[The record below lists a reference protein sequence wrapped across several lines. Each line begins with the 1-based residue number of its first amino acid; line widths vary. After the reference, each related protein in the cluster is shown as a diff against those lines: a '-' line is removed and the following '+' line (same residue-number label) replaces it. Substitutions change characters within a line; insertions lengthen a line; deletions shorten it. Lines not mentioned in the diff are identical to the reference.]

1 MTSFTTKLSHSGDR
15 YKGNHSN
22 SRNKF
27 MILRMSSFVNMC
39 LLRYSTGCIVVL
51 SKYTDSSNT
60 TLRNSV
66 KTVFEYIYPIVLIC
80 AKCHE
85 DFELVKN
92 LRNISAL
99 CA

>member
-1 MTSFTTKLSHSGDR
+1 
-15 YKGNHSN
+15 
-22 SRNKF
+22 
-27 MILRMSSFVNMC
+27 MSSFVNMC
-39 LLRYSTGCIVVL
+39 LLRYSRGVL

-66 KTVFEYIYPIVLIC
+66 KTVVEYIYLIVLIC